1 MEDME
6 EARLLRGGGGGGES
20 KNRIIVIFFFKWKV
34 MSLLPIS
41 RLYRGIIE

>member
-6 EARLLRGGGGGGES
+6 EARLLREGGGES